1 MKEGDGEGGGGKER
15 CKGRETNTEV
25 VVRFIHSSSER
36 EVERWKE
43 RREVG
48 EMEAMYSCG

>member
-1 MKEGDGEGGGGKER
+1 MKEGDGEGGGGGKER

-36 EVERWKE
+36 GGKVEA
-43 RREVG
+43 V
-48 EMEAMYSCG
+48 YSCG